1 MSRISAGNKYSNQF
15 NYNGNGMANNVNP
28 NTLNKRYQVLETIG
42 SGSFGSVKKIYDY
55 ETGTYLVR
63 KDIKFA
69 HMSLKERQ
77 QLINECKILSSLKHN
92 NIVEFVSFDYDTDT
106 VYIYMEYCDGGDLAK
121 LIEAFREKKKRIP
134 ELIVWR
140 ILVQVSL
147 ALWRCHYGADPPLL
161 GTVFDKLKKPD
172 NSDIASSQIVIHRD
186 LKPGNIFLTNL
197 HIGPYG
203 SSSSTTTTT
212 TTTTKSNSA
221 SSLET
226 SPPPSFPPYPT
237 SLPPHAPRS
246 TRTMSYS
253 PNATPHDNRSG
264 GVDQV
269 IAKLGDFGLAKSLKS
284 KNHFATTYVGTPYYM
299 SPELLKD
306 KPYSPLSDVWSLGCV
321 LYEMCCLRPPFK
333 GAKTFTELESRIV
346 SGVYEPISASYY
358 SKNLRT
364 IIDRCI
370 QVDLRKRYSVMDILN
385 DIQAKIM
392 YKSLQLE
399 MFESQLLQYEK
410 ELVNIEKHLEQRYMG
425 R

>member
-1 MSRISAGNKYSNQF
+1 MSHFTANNKYLNQ
-15 NYNGNGMANNVNP
+15 NYNGMANNANP
-28 NTLNKRYQVLETIG
+28 NTINKRYQVLETIG

-92 NIVEFVSFDYDTDT
+92 NIVEFVSFDYDADT

-147 ALWRCHYGADPPLL
+147 ALWRCHYGVDPPLL

-197 HIGPYG
+197 NMD
-203 SSSSTTTTT
+203 SSSGNGTSTTV
-212 TTTTKSNSA
+212 
-221 SSLET
+221 SSRT
-226 SPPPSFPPYPT
+226 SPPPSVPPYPAA
-237 SLPPHAPRS
+237 LPPHSTPRS
-246 TRTMSYS
+246 TRSMSYS
-253 PNATPHDNRSG
+253 PNASPHDNRPG

-333 GAKTFTELESRIV
+333 GAKTFTELEARIV
-346 SGVYEPISASYY
+346 SGVYEPISPAYY

>member
-1 MSRISAGNKYSNQF
+1 MSI
-15 NYNGNGMANNVNP
+15 
-28 NTLNKRYQVLETIG
+28 
-42 SGSFGSVKKIYDY
+42 
-55 ETGTYLVR
+55 
-63 KDIKFA
+63 
-69 HMSLKERQ
+69 KERQ

-92 NIVEFVSFDYDTDT
+92 NIVEFVSFDYDEDT
-106 VYIYMEYCDGGDLAK
+106 VYIYMEYCDGGDLAN
-121 LIEAFREKKKRIP
+121 LIQVFREKKKRIP

-147 ALWRCHYGADPPLL
+147 ALWRCHYGAEPPLL
-161 GTVFDKLKKPD
+161 GTVFDKMKKPND
-172 NSDIASSQIVIHRD
+172 SDISSSQIVIHRD

-197 HIGPYG
+197 NNN
-203 SSSSTTTTT
+203 SKNNSNSNSST
-212 TTTTKSNSA
+212 
-221 SSLET
+221 
-226 SPPPSFPPYPT
+226 P
-237 SLPPHAPRS
+237 LPPAAQRS
-246 TRTMSYS
+246 MSYS
-253 PNATPHDNRSG
+253 PNSFVHEQRTG

-269 IAKLGDFGLAKSLKS
+269 VAKLGDFGLAKSLKS

-306 KPYSPLSDVWSLGCV
+306 KPYSPLSDVWSLGCC

-346 SGVYEPISASYY
+346 SGVYEPVSSSYY

-370 QVDLRKRYSVMDILN
+370 EVDLRKRLSVMDILN

-399 MFESQLLQYEK
+399 IFESQLLQYEN
-410 ELVNIEKHLEQRYMG
+410 ELVNIEKHLEQRYMN